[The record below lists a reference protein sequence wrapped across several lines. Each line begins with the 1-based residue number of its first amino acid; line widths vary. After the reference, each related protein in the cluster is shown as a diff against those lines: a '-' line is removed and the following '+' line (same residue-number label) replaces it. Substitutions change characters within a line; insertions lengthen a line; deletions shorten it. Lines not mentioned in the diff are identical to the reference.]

1 LSSAIAIPKDEL
13 TGLVLEAV
21 RTNALE
27 NLAKLSPQHVPD
39 LARRVVEGL
48 ARYAARPDAR
58 AAAEVG
64 RQCSSA
70 GLALRSFLAVERA
83 LVQALCAAGETRDD
97 AIARALLVADFAAAV
112 IVGMRRSELQEV
124 ELQRDT
130 LEHAMAEATKQ
141 EHENLRLVIRE
152 LSTPVVPL
160 AARVLLL
167 PLVGSIDLE
176 RSSLIMERLLE
187 AVVTHRAD
195 TVLMDLT
202 GVPFI
207 DAEVAVRMLAVAR
220 SARLLGAQVIVV
232 GLSPEFARSLV
243 SLGVDTD
250 SVLMLAT
257 VQRGLEHVARTR
269 ANRFAPPPL
278 R

>member
-1 LSSAIAIPKDEL
+1 MSQPVEIQKDEL
-13 TGLVLEAV
+13 TGPVLEAL
-21 RTNALE
+21 RTHAMQNR
-27 NLAKLSPQHVPD
+27 NTLSPQRLPD
-39 LARRVVEGL
+39 IADRLVDGL
-48 ARYAARPDAR
+48 TRYAARADTR

-64 RQCSSA
+64 RQCSVA
-70 GLALRSFLAVERA
+70 GLPLRSFLAVKRA
-83 LVQALCAAGETRDD
+83 LVQALCVGGETREDVTE
-97 AIARALLVADFAAAV
+97 RALLIADFADAV
-112 IVGMRRSELQEV
+112 ILGIRRSELQEV

-130 LEHAMAEATKQ
+130 LEHAMQEAAKR
-141 EHENLRLVIRE
+141 EHENLRRIIRE

-160 AARVLLL
+160 ASRVLLL

-187 AVVTHRAD
+187 AVVAHRAD

-202 GVPFI
+202 GVPSI

-220 SARLLGAQVIVV
+220 SARLLGAQVILV
-232 GLSPEFARSLV
+232 GLSPELARSLV
-243 SLGVDTD
+243 SLDVDTD
-250 SVLMLAT
+250 AVLMLAT

-269 ANRFAPPPL
+269 AKHPGSPRL